1 MARLFSTFVVLFLLC
16 GSRATAE
23 PIKVT
28 GTLGLTDEPG
38 TFLLEGSGFSIRGE
52 WFPSTVVGTYWF
64 DVCRDST
71 CAPATTVD
79 FGTTTYGMSVMDSQT
94 LRGTIAGTF
103 YDELF
108 VDARFTFDG
117 PRVTAPDDEFGAAA
131 GPFIMDGRL
140 IAYLDVSRTN
150 PLLFADVSGSG
161 TAHVSFVPNQATGG
175 LAPIGLDY
183 QLVSPQ
189 PVPEPSTMLLV
200 AAGLIA
206 CRYRPTRQIP
216 RDRRR

>member
-1 MARLFSTFVVLFLLC
+1 
-16 GSRATAE
+16 
-23 PIKVT
+23 
-28 GTLGLTDEPG
+28 
-38 TFLLEGSGFSIRGE
+38 
-52 WFPSTVVGTYWF
+52 
-64 DVCRDST
+64 
-71 CAPATTVD
+71 
-79 FGTTTYGMSVMDSQT
+79 MSVMDSQF

-108 VDARFTFDG
+108 VDAQFTFDG
-117 PRVTAPDDEFGAAA
+117 PRVTAPDDEFGSAA
-131 GPFIMDGRL
+131 GPFNMNGRL
-140 IAYLDVSRTN
+140 IAYLDVSRTT
-150 PLLFADVSGSG
+150 PLLSQDVIGSG

-175 LAPIGLDY
+175 LAPSDLEY
-183 QLVSPQ
+183 RLASPQ